1 MKPSVTPLRYPGGKT
16 WLSSYV
22 KKFLEFHKMTRATVV
37 EPFAGSASISIN
49 LLKTNLAE
57 EAYICEKDP
66 LIAAFWNAVF
76 SFNDELVGMI
86 QSIEVSM
93 ETWHSFRK
101 YLSDDAANKYSI
113 LDMALAF
120 IFYNRTNYSG
130 IIKAGPLGGKQQKS
144 GYKIDCRFNKE
155 RIIRKIAELSKF
167 SYRMHV
173 ILGDGTQIMKE
184 IADSQKSDRLFFY
197 VDPPYYNSGKI
208 LYRNYFGEREHVQL
222 AESLKSLESPW
233 LLSYDDSDFIRGLYE
248 KSEGQ
253 PVFTDYQA
261 GYLKRGVKELLF
273 SNKIIPPMTPKAE
286 VVQERYRVEKNR
298 NRQMQMYNKTE

>member
-1 MKPSVTPLRYPGGKT
+1 MKPTATPLRYPGGKT
-16 WLSSYV
+16 WLFGYV
-22 KKFLEFHKMTRATVV
+22 RKFLEFHKIPPGTVV
-37 EPFAGSASISIN
+37 EPFAGSASISIS

-57 EAYICEKDP
+57 EAYICENDP
-66 LIAAFWNAVF
+66 LIGAFWNAVF
-76 SFNDELVGMI
+76 SFNDELIEMI

-101 YLSDDAANKYSI
+101 YLSDDAANIYSI

-155 RIIRKIAELSKF
+155 RIMRKIAELSKF
-167 SYRMHV
+167 SNRVHV
-173 ILGDGTQIMKE
+173 ILGDGTRLMKE
-184 IADSQKSDRLFFY
+184 IADSQKSGGLFFY

-261 GYLKRGVKELLF
+261 GYLKRGVKERLF
-273 SNKIIPPMTPKAE
+273 SNRIIPPMVPKAE
-286 VVQERYRVEKNR
+286 VIQKGFRAEKKLVN
-298 NRQMQMYNKTE
+298 QT